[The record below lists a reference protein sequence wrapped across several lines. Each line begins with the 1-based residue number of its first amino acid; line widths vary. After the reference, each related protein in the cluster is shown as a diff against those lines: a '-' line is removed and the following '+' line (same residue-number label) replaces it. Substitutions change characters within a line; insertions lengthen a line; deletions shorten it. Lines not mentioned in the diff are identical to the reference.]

1 MVETLNEVPRFP
13 LKEGPLEVEE
23 VARALTALLG
33 DLGLSHKEVT
43 VVFVDDAKITELN
56 RVHRE
61 VDAPTDVLSYPTS
74 EPDDLAEGFVM
85 PEIPHLGDIIISVE
99 TAQRQ
104 AAEHAHSLT
113 QEVKTLAAHALTHLL
128 GYDHP
133 TEEAW
138 KRFKSAQARIL
149 TL

>member
-1 MVETLNEVPRFP
+1 M
-13 LKEGPLEVEE
+13 
-23 VARALTALLG
+23 ARALTALMI
-33 DLGLSHKEVT
+33 DLGLSRREVT

-56 RVHRE
+56 RAHRG

-74 EPDDLAEGFVM
+74 EPDDITEGFVM
-85 PEIPHLGDIIISVE
+85 PEIPHLGDIVISVE

-104 AAEHAHSLT
+104 AAEHAHSLV
-113 QEVKTLAAHALTHLL
+113 QEVKTLAAHAVTHLL

-138 KRFKSAQARIL
+138 ERFKSNQARIL